1 VPTLTDWVL
10 VDHPPTPTLLG
21 EEPGSHR
28 ADRAAVIDAAVG
40 IANSVMG
47 EASQWLAGSTLTPR
61 VAGVLQLGGP
71 PEGQSGSQADGKQPM
86 SPGRPRRSGT
96 APSRRT
102 DSRLLA

>member
-1 VPTLTDWVL
+1 MHCPTLTDWVL

-71 PEGQSGSQADGKQPM
+71 PRGSEWTPSGW
-86 SPGRPRRSGT
+86 
-96 APSRRT
+96 
-102 DSRLLA
+102 